1 MLSWLM
7 FIASGIGP
15 YSGQAVHFRNMAP
28 EPKEYALNRY
38 DFEAHRH
45 WQIIEDRLSH
55 STYMLGENYSIVDMA
70 FWGWA
75 RLLPIVTGMND
86 MYKLDKQGFFKLLA
100 GLGGLVMASRLKS
113 GDAKYGGMYEL
124 YVIAAVVVGGTSLRG
139 GYGSVFGTLIG
150 ALIIAVIENGMNL
163 VHIESYTQKVVFGAI
178 ILLAVLLDRI
188 KHAYGSPG
196 QFDS

>member
-1 MLSWLM
+1 M

-75 RLLPIVTGMND
+75 RLLPIVTGMKD
-86 MYKLDKQGFFKLLA
+86 ETWVRYPHTKRLLDAINQRPAAARAENIKTRHAFKTELDDEA
-100 GLGGLVMASRLKS
+100 RKFMFPQNERLKK
-113 GDAKYGGMYEL
+113 A
-124 YVIAAVVVGGTSLRG
+124 
-139 GYGSVFGTLIG
+139 
-150 ALIIAVIENGMNL
+150 
-163 VHIESYTQKVVFGAI
+163 
-178 ILLAVLLDRI
+178 
-188 KHAYGSPG
+188 
-196 QFDS
+196 